1 MLIDFRV
8 QNYLSFKDSQTLSL
22 IAGNNTDLP
31 DNLMSPDNRRKPR
44 LLKSAAVFGAN
55 ASGKSNLISA
65 LYLMK
70 TLVTE
75 TFKPGEP
82 LPVTPFRLSQE
93 SRESPT
99 EFEVTFAADGVV
111 YQYGFSASPA
121 QIFEDILSVPC
132 FEYWFILHFCY
143 TCSPFL
149 PSGNKSAADN
159 VVSELKKH
167 LPDY

>member
-31 DNLMSPDNRRKPR
+31 DNLMSPDNRTKPR

-75 TFKPGEP
+75 TFKPGES
-82 LPVTPFRLSQE
+82 LPVTPFKSGIQR
-93 SRESPT
+93 R
-99 EFEVTFAADGVV
+99 FDG
-111 YQYGFSASPA
+111 
-121 QIFEDILSVPC
+121 I
-132 FEYWFILHFCY
+132 
-143 TCSPFL
+143 
-149 PSGNKSAADN
+149 
-159 VVSELKKH
+159 
-167 LPDY
+167 